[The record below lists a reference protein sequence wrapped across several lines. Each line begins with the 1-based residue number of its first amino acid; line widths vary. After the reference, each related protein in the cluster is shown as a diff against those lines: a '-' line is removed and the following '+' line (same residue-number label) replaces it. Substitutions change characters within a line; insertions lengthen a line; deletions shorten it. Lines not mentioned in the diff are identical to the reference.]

1 MVVDVVEQVE
11 TDPADGLL
19 SHDRL
24 VQDPAEDVRDD
35 GGRVLHRLA
44 DRYQLLHLQN
54 NLRHLDLDF
63 RFRMAKTTPRFWS
76 W

>member
-35 GGRVLHRLA
+35 CGRVLHRLA

-54 NLRHLDLDF
+54 NLRHLDFDF
-63 RFRMAKTTPRFWS
+63 RLSMTAPRFWP